1 MGKLKTIIVNKT
13 DKTLQLFGQTPNGEY
28 TRLANLLPNPNATVE
43 TTERNPELNSI
54 EGGPDYLVESD
65 PNQTYW
71 ILSVW
76 HGEEAV
82 LSLDSDEF
90 IDNAV
95 ITIRWDTEKKMFTK
109 HCEQRYVILKIAEH

>member
-13 DKTLQLFGQTPNGEY
+13 DKTLQLFEQTSNGEY
-28 TRLANLLPNPNATVE
+28 RRKPSLLPNPNATVE
-43 TTERNPELNSI
+43 TTERNPQLKSI
-54 EGGPDYLVESD
+54 EGEPDYVVEID
-65 PNQTYW
+65 PNETYW

-76 HGEEAV
+76 HGKEAV
-82 LSLDSDEF
+82 LNVTSDEL

-109 HCEQRYVILKIAEH
+109 HCEERYVILKIAEH